1 MQYTEIIKLLDAGY
15 TREEILA
22 MNEETNKNTSGGDDP
37 ADKTNKNSSGGEDP
51 KDKTNKNSSGSDD
64 TANEMSGLITEMKE
78 AFAEMRKEFTAM
90 NILNSR
96 QPEEK
101 KVDDIFA
108 NIINP
113 ARNDKKGE

>member
-22 MNEETNKNTSGGDDP
+22 MKNE
-37 ADKTNKNSSGGEDP
+37 P
-51 KDKTNKNSSGSDD
+51 KPEEPKPEEPKPEEPKPEENGMSDLVK
-64 TANEMSGLITEMKE
+64 EMRD
-78 AFAEMRKEFTAM
+78 AFSEMRKEFTAF
-90 NILNSR
+90 NIMSSR

-101 KVDDIFA
+101 TPEDIIA

-113 ARNDKKGE
+113 TRKKKGE

>member
-22 MNEETNKNTSGGDDP
+22 MKDEPKPEEPKP
-37 ADKTNKNSSGGEDP
+37 EEPKPEDP
-51 KDKTNKNSSGSDD
+51 KPEENGMSDLVK
-64 TANEMSGLITEMKE
+64 EMRD
-78 AFAEMRKEFTAM
+78 AFSEMRKEFTAL
-90 NILNSR
+90 NIMSSR

-101 KVDDIFA
+101 TPEDIIA

-113 ARNDKKGE
+113 TRKKKGE

>member
-22 MNEETNKNTSGGDDP
+22 MNEETNKNTSDSGDLKDE
-37 ADKTNKNSSGGEDP
+37 TNKN
-51 KDKTNKNSSGSDD
+51 TSGSDD
-64 TANEMSGLITEMKE
+64 TANEMTGLISEMKD

-101 KVDDIFA
+101 NVDDIFA

-113 ARNDKKGE
+113 ARNEKKGE

>member
-22 MNEETNKNTSGGDDP
+22 MKDEPKPEE
-37 ADKTNKNSSGGEDP
+37 P
-51 KDKTNKNSSGSDD
+51 KPEENGMSDLVK
-64 TANEMSGLITEMKE
+64 EMRD
-78 AFAEMRKEFTAM
+78 AFSEMRKEFTAM
-90 NILNSR
+90 NIMSSR

-101 KVDDIFA
+101 TPDDIIA

-113 ARNDKKGE
+113 TRKKKGE